1 MHIEESKV
9 GEEKT
14 DAAQFDRETE
24 QSKVQGEKTDA
35 AFYWTVVVR
44 GRGGGG
50 GGGLK
55 EVPVCEGGEKRALK
69 RKDIEPFVEQALR
82 FLLNHHKSKEFE
94 AFESRFL

>member
-1 MHIEESKV
+1 MDMEKSKV

-44 GRGGGG
+44 GGWRGS
-50 GGGLK
+50 
-55 EVPVCEGGEKRALK
+55 A
-69 RKDIEPFVEQALR
+69 
-82 FLLNHHKSKEFE
+82 
-94 AFESRFL
+94 